1 MTYFELVST
10 LKELEKN
17 KNKDLYNKIMNPD
30 IALYTDMEFRF
41 SIQVMKFIINKSNEA
56 YTKTLNL
63 IVSTPM
69 DGDTFTLTIKDLKNE
84 IDYIKTFTKMNILS
98 ESCSNDL
105 LGLLEKINT
114 SYYNAYVEVLEKA
127 YNEDYINIYTS
138 IMNRNEGNNELQGM

>member
-63 IVSTPM
+63 IVSTAL
-69 DGDTFTLTIKDLKNE
+69 DLDTFTLTIKDLKSE
-84 IDYIKTFTKMNILS
+84 IDYITTFTKINILGENCSKDLS
-98 ESCSNDL
+98 EVLD
-105 LGLLEKINT
+105 KINL
-114 SYYNAYVEVLEKA
+114 SYYNLYIDLLEKA
-127 YNEDYINIYTS
+127 YNEDYINIYKS
-138 IMNRNEGNNELQGM
+138 IMNRNEGKNEL